1 MGMEQSSQKRSREPP
16 SPSLN
21 RSYSPINYSSNSS
34 MLSYGNSYS
43 EISSFSFKE
52 GEDLGMKDS
61 FLDDY
66 CKPSKRPKLEV
77 ENRLNLLE
85 LPEEI
90 IGHILEYLTIPQVR
104 NFRLCCKHL
113 RISIDKYIRLIIKIH
128 PNFTISQFIRWL
140 QTKVVLD
147 VKFWGILAQDK
158 TIENTAIDELLQIC
172 GSQFMSIELPYCWK
186 LSDVALASI
195 SKHCGTNLRQLNIY
209 NLNSITDEGLQTL
222 AMQCTNLRILD
233 LGHCYKITNA
243 GLEYLGTHCS
253 SLRDLNLS
261 FCWNVTPK
269 GIEDLLKKCPNLTI
283 QKMGCRLF

>member
-147 VKFWGILAQDK
+147 VNPFF
-158 TIENTAIDELLQIC
+158 LLI
-172 GSQFMSIELPYCWK
+172 
-186 LSDVALASI
+186 
-195 SKHCGTNLRQLNIY
+195 NLF
-209 NLNSITDEGLQTL
+209 ETL
-222 AMQCTNLRILD
+222 FFQKKKGEI
-233 LGHCYKITNA
+233 LGHSCT
-243 GLEYLGTHCS
+243 
-253 SLRDLNLS
+253 R
-261 FCWNVTPK
+261 
-269 GIEDLLKKCPNLTI
+269 
-283 QKMGCRLF
+283 